1 MTAYII
7 IFVLNLSIAACRE
20 LYTNYFD

>member
-7 IFVLNLSIAACRE
+7 IFVLNLSIAACWE